1 MLKKI
6 ILFLCCLLPW
16 FLNNII
22 PLNYNYYKEI
32 KLPFFAPP
40 SYFYGIIWP
49 IIYILIAISIYN
61 IVSSLK
67 WKEIPNNYKVI
78 LLINYIFNQSY
89 TIIFFGLKNNFL
101 AFISCLGTLITSI
114 FLKEETAL
122 MNNKISKILI
132 PYILLSIFATILS
145 LSIYL
150 YNV

>member
-6 ILFLCCLLPW
+6 FLFLCCLLPW

-67 WKEIPNNYKVI
+67 WKEIPNNYKII

-114 FLKEETAL
+114 FLKEETSL

>member
-49 IIYILIAISIYN
+49 IIYILIAISVYN
-61 IVSSLK
+61 IVSSLR
-67 WKEIPNNYKVI
+67 WKEIPNNYKII

-114 FLKEETAL
+114 FLKEETSL

>member
-67 WKEIPNNYKVI
+67 WKEIPNNYKII

-114 FLKEETAL
+114 FLKEETSL
-122 MNNKISKILI
+122 MNNKISKILV
-132 PYILLSIFATILS
+132 PYILLSIFATVLS

>member
-122 MNNKISKILI
+122 MNNKISKILV
-132 PYILLSIFATILS
+132 PYILLSIFATVLS

>member
-1 MLKKI
+1 MPKKI
-6 ILFLCCLLPW
+6 FLFLCCLLPW

-49 IIYILIAISIYN
+49 IIYILIAISVYN

-67 WKEIPNNYKVI
+67 WKEIPNNYKII

-114 FLKEETAL
+114 FLKEETSL
-122 MNNKISKILI
+122 INNKISKILI
-132 PYILLSIFATILS
+132 PYIILSVFATILS

>member
-67 WKEIPNNYKVI
+67 WKEIPNNYKII

-114 FLKEETAL
+114 FLKEETSL

>member
-1 MLKKI
+1 MPKKI
-6 ILFLCCLLPW
+6 FLFLCCLLPW

-49 IIYILIAISIYN
+49 IIYILIAISVYN
-61 IVSSLK
+61 IVSSLR
-67 WKEIPNNYKVI
+67 WKEIPNNYKII

-114 FLKEETAL
+114 FLKEETSL

>member
-67 WKEIPNNYKVI
+67 WKEIPNNYKII

-114 FLKEETAL
+114 FLKEETSL
-122 MNNKISKILI
+122 MNNKISKLLI

>member
-6 ILFLCCLLPW
+6 FLFLCCLLPW

-67 WKEIPNNYKVI
+67 WKEIPNNYKII

-114 FLKEETAL
+114 FLKEETSL

-132 PYILLSIFATILS
+132 PYILLSIFATVLS

>member
-67 WKEIPNNYKVI
+67 WKEIPNNYKII

-101 AFISCLGTLITSI
+101 AFISCLGTLITSL
-114 FLKEETAL
+114 FLKEETSL
-122 MNNKISKILI
+122 MNNKISKLLI

>member
-67 WKEIPNNYKVI
+67 WKEIPNNYKII

-114 FLKEETAL
+114 FLKEETSL
-122 MNNKISKILI
+122 MNNKISIILV

>member
-1 MLKKI
+1 MPKKI
-6 ILFLCCLLPW
+6 FLFLCCLLPW

-49 IIYILIAISIYN
+49 IIYILIAISVYN
-61 IVSSLK
+61 IVSSLR
-67 WKEIPNNYKVI
+67 WKEIPNNYKII

-114 FLKEETAL
+114 FLKEETSL

-150 YNV
+150 YNA

>member
-1 MLKKI
+1 MPKKI
-6 ILFLCCLLPW
+6 FLFLCCLLPW

-61 IVSSLK
+61 IVSSLR
-67 WKEIPNNYKVI
+67 WKEIPNNYKII

-114 FLKEETAL
+114 FLKEETSL

-132 PYILLSIFATILS
+132 PYILLSIFSTILS

>member
-6 ILFLCCLLPW
+6 FLFLCCLLPW

-67 WKEIPNNYKVI
+67 WREIPNNYKII

-114 FLKEETAL
+114 FLKEETSL
-122 MNNKISKILI
+122 INNKISKILI
-132 PYILLSIFATILS
+132 PYIILSVFATILS

>member
-6 ILFLCCLLPW
+6 FLFLCCLLPW

-67 WKEIPNNYKVI
+67 WKEIPNNYKI
-78 LLINYIFNQSY
+78 IILINYIFNQSY

>member
-67 WKEIPNNYKVI
+67 WKEIPNNYKII

>member
-61 IVSSLK
+61 IISSLK
-67 WKEIPNNYKVI
+67 WKEIPNNYKII

-114 FLKEETAL
+114 FLKEETSL

-132 PYILLSIFATILS
+132 PYILLSIFATVLS

>member
-67 WKEIPNNYKVI
+67 WREIPNNYKII

-114 FLKEETAL
+114 FLKEETSL
-122 MNNKISKILI
+122 MNNKISKLLI

>member
-67 WKEIPNNYKVI
+67 WKEIPNNYKII

-101 AFISCLGTLITSI
+101 SFISCLGTLITSI

>member
-67 WKEIPNNYKVI
+67 WKEIPNNYKII

-114 FLKEETAL
+114 FLKEETSL

-132 PYILLSIFATILS
+132 PYILLSIFATVLS

>member
-122 MNNKISKILI
+122 MNNKISKILV

>member
-6 ILFLCCLLPW
+6 FLFLCCLLPW

-67 WKEIPNNYKVI
+67 WKEIPNNYKII

-89 TIIFFGLKNNFL
+89 TIVFFGLKNNFL

-114 FLKEETAL
+114 FLKEETSL

-132 PYILLSIFATILS
+132 PYILLSIFATVLS

>member
-6 ILFLCCLLPW
+6 FLFLCCLLPW

-67 WKEIPNNYKVI
+67 WREIPNNYKII

-114 FLKEETAL
+114 FLKEETSL
-122 MNNKISKILI
+122 INNKISKILI
-132 PYILLSIFATILS
+132 PYIILSVFATILS

-150 YNV
+150 YNT

>member
-67 WKEIPNNYKVI
+67 WKEIPNNYKII

-114 FLKEETAL
+114 FLKEETSL
-122 MNNKISKILI
+122 MNNKISKILV